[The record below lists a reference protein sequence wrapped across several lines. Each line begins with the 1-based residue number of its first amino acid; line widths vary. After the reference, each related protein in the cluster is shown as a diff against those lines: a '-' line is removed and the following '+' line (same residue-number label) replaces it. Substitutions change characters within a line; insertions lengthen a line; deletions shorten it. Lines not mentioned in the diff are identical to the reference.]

1 MKNSAKSHAIRFNLI
16 DVLLI
21 LAMVAAACVL
31 VYLITTSNPD
41 MQGET
46 ELIYQVEVHRAPEE
60 FRGLIDI
67 GDKVVDTV
75 TLYSIGE
82 VIDVTYA
89 DSLYTGENKLD
100 GTLVFSP
107 EPGYLSITLTIR
119 ASATPQGNSYLVGGG
134 YSVAVGKLIS
144 FRVPDFTGE
153 GYCIIMEEAKTGE

>member
-1 MKNSAKSHAIRFNLI
+1 MKNATKRHAIRFNLI
-16 DVLLI
+16 DVLLLLI
-21 LAMVAAACVL
+21 MAAAICL
-31 VYLITTSNPD
+31 LTYLITTAAPGET
-41 MQGET
+41 GET

-67 GDKVVDTV
+67 GDQVVDTV

-89 DSLYTGENKLD
+89 DSLYTGENRLD

-119 ASATPQGNSYLVGGG
+119 ASAEPQGNSYLLGGG
-134 YSVAVGKLIS
+134 YSMAVGKLVS
-144 FRVPDFTGE
+144 FRVPDYTGE
-153 GYCIIMEEAKTGE
+153 GYCTIMEEKTNEQ